1 MRRFVACRCAVP
13 FRRSRT
19 SYAGQNLKLSLRLNY
34 FFNLNLSII
43 MPRTL
48 TEGGAGHY
56 VSLLTNRVVFPE
68 STTSQAA

>member
-1 MRRFVACRCAVP
+1 
-13 FRRSRT
+13 
-19 SYAGQNLKLSLRLNY
+19 
-34 FFNLNLSII
+34 

-48 TEGGAGHY
+48 TEGGTGLY